1 MGFLNDTNF
10 LLTSILIVEF
20 YNDHLT
26 GEVFCG
32 WKSGKKT
39 EIFSVVILTA
49 FILTG
54 LLSPLQELSE
64 IIASDNLAAP
74 GSELT
79 GTMESYANRNL
90 SQLQGQED
98 LVYNYFSYDVESNVF
113 CRFIAR
119 NKLE

>member
-1 MGFLNDTNF
+1 M
-10 LLTSILIVEF
+10 IVEF

-26 GEVFCG
+26 GEVLCG

-39 EIFSVVILTA
+39 EIFPVVILTA
-49 FILTG
+49 FILSG
-54 LLSPLQELSE
+54 LRSPRQELAE
-64 IIASDNLAAP
+64 IIASDNLTAL

-90 SQLQGQED
+90 PQLQGQED
-98 LVYNYFSYDVESNVF
+98 LVYNYFSYGVESNVF